1 MGSGVNTDP
10 AALRSLRAEVQRAQ
24 VSISEA
30 TSRLRSAL
38 KRTKWDDAVRN
49 RFESELD
56 QALRAFSRFDAEANT
71 LKATLDRKAREL
83 DNYLSR

>member
-24 VSISEA
+24 QTITEA

-38 KRTKWDDAVRN
+38 KRTTWDDAVRS

-56 QALRAFSRFDAEANT
+56 HALQAFSRFNAEADT
-71 LKATLDRKAREL
+71 LKATLERKAREL
-83 DNYLSR
+83 DSYLSR